1 MFKKLLYGLIVCA
14 GLVSCT
20 EDYTDWL
27 SPQSNAA
34 KDALQKVDLMVQ
46 PTVSSVKIAEQTS
59 ETIQLFSANI
69 TGEGAYS
76 VKDFELTLKG
86 NDKEA
91 VITSDVNGVVK
102 VDDLAN
108 AIISLYGKAPKDRPV
123 DVSVFGV
130 ATVKTED
137 GIVSAKKLAESYK
150 LTVTPDA
157 PLISQNYYVVGA
169 TLDWQG
175 SAISK
180 EQKFSH
186 SDADV
191 YEDPIFTIIINGN
204 EGGDTWFAIG
214 DDEACDAIR
223 DNGDWSKLL
232 GSTKGNGC
240 SDPEGQLAPRYQL
253 GNDGSLKVENSPK
266 KIKITLNM
274 MDGTYKIEAVPEIP
288 EYYIV
293 GRQNGWSM
301 SKVSALYPTSGTTVS
316 YTSYFTGAWDCR
328 IGTPENAAAGT
339 WDDDFGAATG
349 NGDASCTILGAHTN
363 NCMASPGEGYY
374 TLNVDFA
381 SMTYSWTKLEDNFT
395 SYDKIGLVGAGDDWD
410 NDIFLTK
417 VYGSG
422 ELNGAD
428 THNWSALGVEL
439 KASTWGVKFRANASW
454 DKDWGCSNAVN
465 ASGSVYG
472 QSDGGSNIELHEAG
486 LYNIYFNDITGQFFF
501 VKL

>member
-1 MFKKLLYGLIVCA
+1 MFKKLLYGLIVSA

-27 SPQSNAA
+27 TPQSNEAQE
-34 KDALQKVDLMVQ
+34 ALAKVDLMVQ
-46 PTVSSVKIAEQTS
+46 PTVSSVKIAEQT
-59 ETIQLFSANI
+59 EENIQLFTANI
-69 TGEGAYS
+69 SGEGAYS
-76 VKDFELTLKG
+76 VKEFEVTLAG

-91 VITSDVNGVVK
+91 VITSDVNGVVA
-102 VDDLAN
+102 VDDLAD
-108 AIISLYGKAPKDRPV
+108 AVISLYGKAPQDRPL

-130 ATVKTED
+130 ATVKTND
-137 GIVSAKKLAESYK
+137 GIVSAKKLAQSYK

-157 PLISQNYYVVGA
+157 PLISQNYYVVGG
-169 TLDWQG
+169 TLDWKG

-191 YEDPIFTIIINGN
+191 YEDPVFTITIAGN
-204 EGGDTWFAIG
+204 AGGDTWLAIG
-214 DDEACDAIR
+214 DDEACDAIANN
-223 DNGDWSKLL
+223 DDWSKLL

-240 SDPEGQLAPRYQL
+240 SDPEGMLAPRWQL
-253 GNDGSLKVENSPK
+253 GNDGSIKVENSPK

-301 SKVSALYPTSGTTVS
+301 SKMTALYPTSGETVS

-328 IGTPENAAAGT
+328 IGTPENAAAGK

-349 NGDASCTILGAHTN
+349 NGDASCTVLGAHTS

-381 SMTYSWTKLEDNFT
+381 SMTYSWTKLSDNQT
-395 SYDKIGLVGAGDDWD
+395 TYEKIGLVGAGDDWD
-410 NDIFLTK
+410 NDIFLSK

-454 DKDWGCSNAVN
+454 DKDWGCNNAVN
-465 ASGSVYG
+465 AAGSLYG
-472 QSDGGSNIELHEAG
+472 TSNGGDNIQLHDAG
-486 LYNIYFNDITGQFFF
+486 TYNIYFNDITGQFFF